1 MVFISSDILEAHKA
15 ATLAFHPSLS
25 LLCLWLWPSRSTP
38 PVCTPYPPSFSTV
51 VEVNIHSTCFEG
63 WFTLADNANI
73 LRCSKMSVISLF
85 YENFPNKRCLS
96 NLLVV
101 VDCLWLC
108 PLTSFIRCWMSVCL
122 GSQLL
127 WTARNRK

>member
-1 MVFISSDILEAHKA
+1 MVFISLDILEAHKA
-15 ATLAFHPSLS
+15 AALAFHPSLS
-25 LLCLWLWPSRSTP
+25 FAVPLALTQPFHPTCLHSLSTILLC
-38 PVCTPYPPSFSTV
+38 V
-51 VEVNIHSTCFEG
+51 VDVNIHTCFEG
-63 WFTLADNANI
+63 WCTLVDNTNI

-96 NLLVV
+96 YLLVVV

-127 WTARNRK
+127 WTARNRE